1 MVRKHTENL
10 QSFGGGMKGDIINYT
25 ISEDLVLS
33 PSYDSDQTIYR
44 GMYNI
49 HQIVTSYCYLENVK
63 VT

>member
-1 MVRKHTENL
+1 
-10 QSFGGGMKGDIINYT
+10 MKGDIINS
-25 ISEDLVLS
+25 ISKDLVLS

-49 HQIVTSYCYLENVK
+49 HQIVISYCYLENVK